1 MDGVG
6 YGDGNMVTMMLL
18 EKLKVII
25 KEMAMVI
32 VMVLVMVMAIW

>member
-18 EKLKVII
+18 ENLKVII